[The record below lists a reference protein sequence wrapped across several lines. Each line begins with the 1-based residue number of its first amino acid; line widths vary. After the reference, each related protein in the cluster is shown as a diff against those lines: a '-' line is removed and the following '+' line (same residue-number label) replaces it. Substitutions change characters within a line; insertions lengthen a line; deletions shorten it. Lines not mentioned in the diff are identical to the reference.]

1 MRKMGKPLIAGG
13 RRGKGKS
20 CEFVLHVDL
29 SDTDKGCTMKCA
41 VLPSPECSHA
51 HTHTH
56 EPCRERTSC
65 LGSPLCMPAT
75 PQPGLR

>member
-29 SDTDKGCTMKCA
+29 SDTDKACTMKCA
-41 VLPSPECSHA
+41 VLPSPECSNA

-56 EPCRERTSC
+56 THTHTHALP
-65 LGSPLCMPAT
+65 
-75 PQPGLR
+75 